1 MISAA
6 RPGWTSVAAV
16 LAGVSAVIAI
26 LGVAVA
32 LFFNPLWIGF
42 EQERAGVPA
51 ITGYTPNQVR
61 AVTGSILADLFVGP
75 PEFAVA
81 VDGQPV
87 LDAAERS
94 HMVDVRNVLLPVT
107 ILFGAAIAVLAVLL
121 ATSRRRA
128 WFWRAIAWGSSA
140 LALAGIVVGIALV
153 FFFDAAFLLFHR
165 VFFPQGNFS
174 FDPRTQR
181 LTQLLPDQFWTE
193 TSTAMAIVGL
203 TIAIVMSRIARQRAS
218 RLSALAAATGVRQ

>member
-1 MISAA
+1 MTSAA
-6 RPGWTSVAAV
+6 RPGWTAALAV
-16 LAGVSAVIAI
+16 LASVSVVIAI

-32 LFFNPLWIGF
+32 LFFNPLWIAF
-42 EQERAGVPA
+42 EQERSAVPA

-107 ILFGAAIAVLAVLL
+107 ILFGAAVAVLAVLL
-121 ATSRRRA
+121 ATSGRRP
-128 WFWRAIAWGSSA
+128 WLWRAIARGSTA
-140 LALAGIVVGIALV
+140 LTVAGIVVGIALV

-181 LTQLLPDQFWTE
+181 LSQLFPDQFWTE
-193 TSTAMAIVGL
+193 TSIAIAVVGL
-203 TIAIVMSRIARQRAS
+203 
-218 RLSALAAATGVRQ
+218 LAAIAVSVVARRQAARLQADAL

>member
-1 MISAA
+1 MITAVRS
-6 RPGWTSVAAV
+6 GWTTSAAV
-16 LAGVSAVIAI
+16 LASVSAVIAI

-32 LFFNPLWIGF
+32 IFFNPLWIAF
-42 EQERAGVPA
+42 EQDRTGVPA
-51 ITGYTPNQVR
+51 ITGFTPDAVR

-87 LDAAERS
+87 LDAAERA
-94 HMVDVRNVLLPVT
+94 HMVDVRNIVLPVT
-107 ILFGAAIAVLAVLL
+107 LLFVGAIALLAVLL

-128 WFWRAIAWGSSA
+128 WLWRGIAWGSSA
-140 LALAGIVVGIALV
+140 LALAGVVVGIAVV
-153 FFFDAAFLLFHR
+153 FFFDAAFLLFHQ

-181 LTQLLPDQFWTE
+181 LTQLFPDQFWTE
-193 TSTAMAIVGL
+193 TSIAIAVVGL
-203 TIAIVMSRIARQRAS
+203 VIAVAVSVVARRQAA
-218 RLSALAAATGVRQ
+218 RLRHG

>member
-1 MISAA
+1 MS
-6 RPGWTSVAAV
+6 TV
-16 LAGVSAVIAI
+16 LAGVSVVIAI
-26 LGVAVA
+26 LGVTVA

-75 PEFAVA
+75 PEFTVA

-181 LTQLLPDQFWTE
+181 LTQLFPDQFWTE
-193 TSTAMAIVGL
+193 TSIAMAIAGL
-203 TIAIVMSRIARQRAS
+203 TIAIVMSRIAWQQAS
-218 RLSALAAATGVRQ
+218 RLSAVAAATGVRE

>member
-1 MISAA
+1 MTVAT
-6 RPGWTSVAAV
+6 RPGSATIPAALAGVAAV
-16 LAGVSAVIAI
+16 VAI
-26 LGVAVA
+26 LGVAIA

-42 EQERAGVPA
+42 EQERSGVPA
-51 ITGYTPNQVR
+51 ITGYTPDQVR
-61 AVTGSILADLFVGP
+61 TVTSSILADLFIGP

-87 LDAAERS
+87 LGAAERS

-107 ILFGAAIAVLAVLL
+107 ILFGVAIAALAVLL
-121 ATSRRRA
+121 ATRRRRA
-128 WFWRAIAWGSSA
+128 WLWRAIALGSSA
-140 LALAGIVVGIALV
+140 LAVAGVAVGIAVV

-181 LTQLLPDQFWTE
+181 LTQLFPDQFWTE
-193 TSTAMAIVGL
+193 TSVAIAIVGL
-203 TIAIVMSRIARQRAS
+203 AIAVAVTFVARRQAA
-218 RLSALAAATGVRQ
+218 RLSA

>member
-1 MISAA
+1 MPARVNTDMRTTTRAGSALLA
-6 RPGWTSVAAV
+6 LLASVAT
-16 LAGVSAVIAI
+16 VIMI
-26 LGVAVA
+26 LGVAVS

-51 ITGYTPNQVR
+51 ITGWTSGQVR

-75 PEFAVA
+75 PTFAAA

-94 HMVDVRNVLLPVT
+94 HMVDVRNVLLPAM
-107 ILFGAAIAVLAVLL
+107 IVLGSAVLL
-121 ATSRRRA
+121 LSVLFATGRHRA
-128 WFWRAIAWGSSA
+128 WLWRAIARGSGA
-140 LALAGIVVGIALV
+140 LTVAGIVIGIAVV
-153 FFFDAAFLLFHR
+153 FFFDAAFLLFHL

-181 LTQLLPDQFWTE
+181 LTQLFPEPFWTE
-193 TSTAMAIVGL
+193 TVIAIALVGL
-203 TIAIVMSRIARQRAS
+203 
-218 RLSALAAATGVRQ
+218 LLAAGVTLAARRRAARLRG

>member
-1 MISAA
+1 MVA
-6 RPGWTSVAAV
+6 SVAT
-16 LAGVSAVIAI
+16 VIMI
-26 LGVAVA
+26 LGVAVS

-51 ITGYTPNQVR
+51 ITGWTSGQVR

-75 PEFAVA
+75 PTFAAA

-94 HMVDVRNVLLPVT
+94 HMVDVRNVLLPAMIV
-107 ILFGAAIAVLAVLL
+107 LGSAVLLLAVLF
-121 ATSRRRA
+121 ATGRHRA
-128 WFWRAIAWGSSA
+128 WLWRAIARGSGA
-140 LALAGIVVGIALV
+140 LTVAGIVIGIAVV
-153 FFFDAAFLLFHR
+153 FFFDAAFLLFHL

-181 LTQLLPDQFWTE
+181 LTQLFPEPFWTE
-193 TSTAMAIVGL
+193 TVIAIALVGL
-203 TIAIVMSRIARQRAS
+203 
-218 RLSALAAATGVRQ
+218 LLAAGVTLAARRRAARLRG